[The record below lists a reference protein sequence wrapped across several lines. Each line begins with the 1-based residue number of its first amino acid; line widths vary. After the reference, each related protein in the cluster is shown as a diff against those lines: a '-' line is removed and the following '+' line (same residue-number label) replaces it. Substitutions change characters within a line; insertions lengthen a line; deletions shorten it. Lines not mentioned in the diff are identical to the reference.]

1 MGSSSSEEEEESDE
15 NDYDN
20 SSRVAT
26 RRLRFKIYAFACR
39 GVYMTTERAVMG
51 GKKVTFLSFSRDK
64 FTPV

>member
-1 MGSSSSEEEEESDE
+1 MKTIMTIPLALL
-15 NDYDN
+15 
-20 SSRVAT
+20 RV